1 MRNHVGIASEL
12 PTLQLNRR
20 LATMIAPEVLLQGYR
35 LGVFPMAMEDGAIE
49 WFSPDPRG
57 ILPLEEFHI
66 PHALQKVIRKKVSR
80 FASTPL
86 LPLSSAGVLDA
97 PTPGSTDEIIR
108 SYTRLHELGQAH
120 SVEAWAGRKLVGG
133 LYGVSAGGA
142 FFGESMFHDV
152 TDASKVALCALVE
165 RLRAQRFLL
174 LDTQWLTPHLKRFG
188 GIEISRAQ
196 YMHLLARAVA
206 LTRKF

>member
-1 MRNHVGIASEL
+1 
-12 PTLQLNRR
+12 
-20 LATMIAPEVLLQGYR
+20 MIAPEVLLQGYR

-66 PHALQKVIRKKVSR
+66 PHALQKVIRKKVFEIRINTS
-80 FASTPL
+80 FATVIRRC
-86 LPLSSAGVLDA
+86 ARRAD
-97 PTPGSTDEIIR
+97 TWINHEIIR

-165 RLRAQRFLL
+165 RLRAQRF
-174 LDTQWLTPHLKRFG
+174 R
-188 GIEISRAQ
+188 
-196 YMHLLARAVA
+196 LARYPMADAAPEAIRWDRDFAGAVHA
-206 LTRKF
+206 SADPRGRAHAKILGWRTGRPLGG

>member
-1 MRNHVGIASEL
+1 
-12 PTLQLNRR
+12 
-20 LATMIAPEVLLQGYR
+20 MIAPEVLSQGYR

-66 PHALQKVIRKKVSR
+66 PHALQKVIRKKVFEIRINTSFTAVIR
-80 FASTPL
+80 QCARRPDTWINH
-86 LPLSSAGVLDA
+86 
-97 PTPGSTDEIIR
+97 EIIR
-108 SYTRLHELGQAH
+108 SYMRLHELGEAH
-120 SVEAWAGRKLVGG
+120 SVEAWADRKLVGG
-133 LYGVSAGGA
+133 LYGVTAGGA

-165 RLRAQRFLL
+165 HLRAQRFIL

-188 GIEISRAQ
+188 GIEISRAE
-196 YMHLLARAVA
+196 YMHLLNRAVA

>member
-1 MRNHVGIASEL
+1 
-12 PTLQLNRR
+12 
-20 LATMIAPEVLLQGYR
+20 MIEPEVLLQGYR
-35 LGVFPMAMEDGAIE
+35 LGVFPMAMEDGTIE

-57 ILPLEEFHI
+57 ILPLDEFHI
-66 PHALQKVIRKKVSR
+66 PHALQKIIRQNVFEIRLNTS
-80 FASTPL
+80 F
-86 LPLSSAGVLDA
+86 GVVVRKCAQRAD
-97 PTPGSTDEIIR
+97 TWINQEIIK

-120 SVEAWAGRKLVGG
+120 SVEAWMEGKLAGG
-133 LYGVSAGGA
+133 LYGVTAGGA

-165 RLRAQRFLL
+165 HLRAQRFVL

-188 GIEISRAQ
+188 GIAITRAQ
-196 YMHLLARAVA
+196 YMHLLNRAVA